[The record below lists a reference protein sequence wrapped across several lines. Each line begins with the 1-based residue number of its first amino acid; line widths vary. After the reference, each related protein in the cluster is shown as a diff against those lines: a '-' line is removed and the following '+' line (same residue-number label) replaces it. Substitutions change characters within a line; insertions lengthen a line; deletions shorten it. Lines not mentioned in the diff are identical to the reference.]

1 MKLPKTAKPIRNA
14 KATWIDIDGSVY
26 THVTNGLTP
35 EKKKYR
41 LIKKTPYVNKTNGYV
56 YIGIKFDS
64 GYKTVRLH
72 RLVASHFIDNPN
84 NYNVVGHRNN
94 IKTDCRAENLYWTT
108 TSENTKKTFED
119 GLAMNDIGSDDSQS
133 ISVQMYDTKSNK
145 YLGSYGSISEAARE
159 TGISKTTISRQAKYH
174 RPVRK
179 EVYFRYS
186 DDESVKN
193 MRDQDTTI
201 YVYDY
206 HTNQLLHTC
215 ANKSQASN
223 VTGICT
229 KTITSHLING
239 KPKETKSLKYYFSK
253 HKL

>member
-1 MKLPKTAKPIRNA
+1 MKLPKTAKAVKNA
-14 KATWIDIDGSVY
+14 KSTWIDRDGSVY
-26 THVTNGLTP
+26 THVTNGPTP
-35 EKKKYR
+35 KHKDYR
-41 LIKKTPYVNKTNGYV
+41 LIKKTPYINTKNGYV
-56 YIGIKFDS
+56 YIGIKFNN

-72 RLVASHFIDNPN
+72 RLVALYFIDNPN
-84 NYNVVGHRNN
+84 NYKIVGHRNN

-108 TSENTKKTFED
+108 TSENTKKAFD
-119 GLAMNDIGSDDSQS
+119 DDLATNDKGSDDSQS
-133 ISVQMYDTKSNK
+133 ISVQMYATKSNK

-159 TGISKTTISRQAKYH
+159 TDIPKNTISRQAKYH

-179 EVYFRYS
+179 DVYFRYS

-193 MRDQDTTI
+193 MRNQDTTI

-206 HTNQLLHTC
+206 QTDKLLHTC
-215 ANKSQASN
+215 TNKSQASN

-239 KPKETKSLKYYFSK
+239 KPNNTNSLKYYFTS